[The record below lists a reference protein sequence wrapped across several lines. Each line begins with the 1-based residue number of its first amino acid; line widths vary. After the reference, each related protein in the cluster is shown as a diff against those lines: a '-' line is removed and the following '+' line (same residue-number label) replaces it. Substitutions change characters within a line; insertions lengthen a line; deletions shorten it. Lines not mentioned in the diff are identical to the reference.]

1 MNHSA
6 LTATARHAAL
16 ALLLATILPAS
27 AVAAQAAGGPSRTLS
42 LDDAFRLAEPAS
54 DDVRLAQNAVTR
66 AKGQYYQTRASV
78 LPQLNATANL
88 QHQIQNQFAA
98 ITGRFAPPP
107 DPNAPPDTT
116 PQNPLALLFGAQ
128 NTFTF
133 GLQASQPIYLDGRFK
148 VATRVAKANEDVSRL
163 GLRTARA
170 KLRYDIASAYFDAQ
184 IAEKL
189 VQIAETTLV
198 QVQRTFRQTSL
209 QRQVGTAAEYDL
221 LRSRVAVDAQRPMLI
236 QAQQYRDITALT
248 LKQLLRLPLT
258 EPLLLT
264 TLIQDADMDRALV
277 ASLIGTD
284 ARPAAGSG
292 LSSTG
297 IAGPLTLTAR
307 DTAPESRTAV
317 QQAVAALEV
326 QKGAL
331 RNAELARVPV
341 LNLATNY
348 TRTAFQPNTN
358 FVPNTIADFYPAW
371 TVNVGF
377 TLPIWTSGR
386 IKGEQMIARANVADA
401 EVRVNQGKRAASL
414 DVQLAL
420 RSLEQA
426 EANWLASIGTEDQA
440 DRALRIA
447 EVRYTNGISTQLELA
462 DIRNLLFQSQANRLS
477 AAKELQLARLRM
489 TLLRD
494 LPLGSGA
501 GATAGGT
508 AGQNGGVAMP
518 QGGTG
523 SQQGITG
530 LQQGTSASGQP
541 GAPTSTTGTSGRPE

>member
-6 LTATARHAAL
+6 LAGTLRRAAL
-16 ALLLATILPAS
+16 AMLLATLLPATQ
-27 AVAAQAAGGPSRTLS
+27 AEAQAAAGTPRTLS
-42 LDDAFRLAEPAS
+42 LDDAFRLAEPNS
-54 DDVRLAQNAVTR
+54 DDVRIAQNAITR
-66 AKGQYYQTRASV
+66 AKGQYFQARASV
-78 LPQLNATANL
+78 LPQLNATANW
-88 QHQIQNQFAA
+88 QNQIQNQFTAV
-98 ITGRFAPPP
+98 TRRFAPAPN
-107 DPNAPPDTT
+107 PNAPPDTT

-128 NTFTF
+128 NTFAF
-133 GLQASQPIYLDGRFK
+133 GLQASQPIYLDGRFNI
-148 VATRVAKANEDVSRL
+148 ATRVARANEDVSKL

-209 QRQVGTAAEYDL
+209 LRQVGTAAEYDL

-248 LKQLLRLPLT
+248 LKQLLNLELS
-258 EPLLLT
+258 EPLVLT
-264 TLIQDADMDRALV
+264 TMIQDGDMNRALA
-277 ASLIGTD
+277 ASQLGD
-284 ARPAAGSG
+284 EARPTAGTG
-292 LSSTG
+292 LSATG
-297 IAGPLTLTAR
+297 VAAALILNAR

-341 LNLATNY
+341 LNLASNY
-348 TRTAFQPNTN
+348 TRTAFQGNSN
-358 FVPNTIADFYPAW
+358 FLPTSLIDFFPAW
-371 TVNVGF
+371 TVSLGF
-377 TLPIWTSGR
+377 TLPIVTSGR
-386 IKGEQMIARANVADA
+386 IKGEQMIARAGVADA
-401 EVRVNQGKRAASL
+401 EVRVSQGKRAASL

-440 DRALRIA
+440 DKALRIS
-447 EVRYTNGISTQLELA
+447 EVRYDNGISTQLELT
-462 DIRNLLFQSQANRLS
+462 DIRNLLFQSQANRLT
-477 AAKELQLARLRM
+477 AARDLQLARLRL

-494 LPLGSGA
+494 LPLGSG
-501 GATAGGT
+501 GGT
-508 AGQNGGVAMP
+508 AGAAGGAGMQQQQQQPGSGAP
-518 QGGTG
+518 QM
-523 SQQGITG
+523 S
-530 LQQGTSASGQP
+530 TSASTQP
-541 GAPTSTTGTSGRPE
+541 RAAGTTGTTGRPD